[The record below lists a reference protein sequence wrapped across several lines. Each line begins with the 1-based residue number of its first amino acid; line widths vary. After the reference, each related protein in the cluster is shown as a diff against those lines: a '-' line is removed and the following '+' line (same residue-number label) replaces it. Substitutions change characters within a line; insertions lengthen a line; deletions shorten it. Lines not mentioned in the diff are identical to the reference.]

1 MKTYGEAAPAPD
13 LRQLTPDSLPW
24 LNPARAEALQRLL
37 RERILVLDG
46 AMGTMIQQHALD
58 EAAYRGERFAHGYDH
73 AWAPSEHVHGD
84 GCGCA
89 RDQRG
94 NNDLLSLTQPDIIR
108 DIHAQY
114 LDAGADL
121 IETNTFNSTTVS
133 LADYGLEHLAREL
146 NEAGARLARAACDDA
161 EAKDPSRPRFAVGV
175 LGPTSR
181 TASLS
186 PDVNRPGFRAITFDE
201 LRAAYREAADGLID
215 GGADVLMVETI
226 FDTLNAK
233 AALFAIEEA
242 FDARGARLP
251 VMISGTITDASG
263 RTLSG
268 QTAEA
273 FWYSVRHSQPLAIGL
288 NCALGARDLRVHV
301 DVLAQV
307 ADAYVSTHPNA
318 GLPNAF
324 GGYDETPEDMAA
336 VLGEFARSGL
346 LNLVGGCCGT
356 TPAHIAAIA
365 AAVRDVAPRQLPQL
379 AAAA

>member
-146 NEAGARLARAACDDA
+146 N
-161 EAKDPSRPRFAVGV
+161 
-175 LGPTSR
+175 
-181 TASLS
+181 
-186 PDVNRPGFRAITFDE
+186 
-201 LRAAYREAADGLID
+201 
-215 GGADVLMVETI
+215 
-226 FDTLNAK
+226 
-233 AALFAIEEA
+233 
-242 FDARGARLP
+242 
-251 VMISGTITDASG
+251 
-263 RTLSG
+263 
-268 QTAEA
+268 
-273 FWYSVRHSQPLAIGL
+273 
-288 NCALGARDLRVHV
+288 
-301 DVLAQV
+301 
-307 ADAYVSTHPNA
+307 
-318 GLPNAF
+318 
-324 GGYDETPEDMAA
+324 
-336 VLGEFARSGL
+336 
-346 LNLVGGCCGT
+346 
-356 TPAHIAAIA
+356 
-365 AAVRDVAPRQLPQL
+365 
-379 AAAA
+379 

>member
-1 MKTYGEAAPAPD
+1 MNT
-13 LRQLTPDSLPW
+13 LPW
-24 LNPARAEALQRLL
+24 LDPVRADVLQRLL
-37 RERILVLDG
+37 RERIAIIDG
-46 AMGTMIQQHALD
+46 AMGTMIQQHELD
-58 EAAYRGERFAHGYDH
+58 EAAYRGERFASGYDRLS
-73 AWAPSEHVHGD
+73 AVAEHVHGNS
-84 GCGCA
+84 CGCA

-94 NNDLLSLTQPDIIR
+94 NNDLLSLTQPGIIVG
-108 DIHAQY
+108 IHAQY
-114 LDAGADL
+114 LAAGADL
-121 IETNTFNSTTVS
+121 VETNTFNSTTIS
-133 LADYGLEHLAREL
+133 LSDYGLEHLAREL
-146 NEAGARLARAACDDA
+146 NETGARLARAACDTA
-161 EAKDPSRPRFAVGV
+161 QALDPGKPRFVIGV

-186 PDVNRPGFRAITFDE
+186 PDVNRPGFRAIGFDE
-201 LRAAYREAADGLID
+201 LRIAYREAADGLID
-215 GGADVLMVETI
+215 GGSDVLMVETV

-233 AALFAIEEA
+233 AALFAIAEA

-273 FWYSVRHSQPLAIGL
+273 FWFSLRHSQPLAIGL
-288 NCALGARDLRVHV
+288 NCALGAKDLRPHV

-307 ADAYVSTHPNA
+307 ADTYISTHPNA

-336 VLGEFARSGL
+336 MLREFAEAGL

-356 TPAHIAAIA
+356 TPAHIKAIA
-365 AAVRDVAPRQLPQL
+365 AAVRDQPPRVLPSLEAVA
-379 AAAA
+379 